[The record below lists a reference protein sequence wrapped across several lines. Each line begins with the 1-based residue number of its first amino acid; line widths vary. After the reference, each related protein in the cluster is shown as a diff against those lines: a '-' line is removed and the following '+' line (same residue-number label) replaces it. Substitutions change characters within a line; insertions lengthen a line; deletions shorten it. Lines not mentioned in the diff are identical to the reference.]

1 MVEVLYGPHI
11 EDDKIT
17 HEGYFMRVKGLNN
30 GFMMEDTNGRA
41 AAGHTFAAGNCT
53 VMEVFNFSGRILI
66 FGAEEGTNIVRPK

>member
-17 HEGYFMRVKGLNN
+17 HEGYFMCVKGLNN

-41 AAGHTFAAGNCT
+41 AAGHTFSTGNCT

-66 FGAEEGTNIVRPK
+66 FGAEGVANGVRLK